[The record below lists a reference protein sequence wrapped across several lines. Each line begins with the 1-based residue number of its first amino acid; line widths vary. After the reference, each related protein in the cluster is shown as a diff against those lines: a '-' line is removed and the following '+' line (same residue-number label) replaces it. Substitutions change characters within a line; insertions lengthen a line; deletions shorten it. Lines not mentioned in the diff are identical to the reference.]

1 MITFVDTNIL
11 LDVFLPDPEFGEL
24 SAKSLDQAFQDGS
37 LVLNEIIYAEL
48 VPQFETQ
55 ALLDTVL
62 AKIGMRAMA
71 ISREVAY
78 LAGEKWKD
86 YRKAGGKRDRILTD
100 FLIGAHAQL
109 NADRLLTRDRGFY
122 KNYFRELK
130 IGPLS
135 KLD

>member
-1 MITFVDTNIL
+1 MITFVDTAMCL
-11 LDVFLPDPEFGEL
+11 GR
-24 SAKSLDQAFQDGS
+24 AFQEGS
-37 LVLNEIIYAEL
+37 LVFNEIIYAEL

-62 AKIGMRAMA
+62 AKLGMRALA

-78 LAGEKWKD
+78 LAGEKWKQ
-86 YRKAGGKRDRILTD
+86 YRKSGGKRDRILTD

-122 KNYFRELK
+122 KTYFKKLK

-135 KLD
+135 T